1 MIQKCCCR
9 GRTNVPFLHA
19 ERKEEEN
26 GPLRLHCT
34 GKFHTEN
41 KNGNIFD
48 HIIKDYIRQHQLH
61 ISNQLQNW
69 NTLKDQKVIKFYP
82 HLIRYQFQQLL
93 KVYLSLG

>member
-61 ISNQLQNW
+61 ISNQLKN
-69 NTLKDQKVIKFYP
+69 IKFYP
-82 HLIRYQFQQLL
+82 HLIRCQFQQLL
-93 KVYLSLG
+93 KVYLSIG